1 MIPIENETAKKIL
14 VVGELVADL
23 ISTEDIASLATPH
36 LFVTSQGGS
45 AANVCANL
53 KWMGIDATLIA
64 SVGADGLGTYLINE
78 LKAIGLSTQH
88 ISCLQKHQTSVIF
101 VGKNNATPDFIA
113 YRNADKFIQPLE
125 DTLISDCAI
134 LHTTAFALS
143 KQPARSQILK
153 AIKKVYKANG
163 LLSVDWNFASPIWE
177 DDDGMEVFELIN
189 TKSTLLKISMDD
201 LHRFT
206 GKQLSIAEAISWLNR
221 LQMKVICLTC
231 GKQGV
236 WFKTDDSSWTHKP
249 ALTAKAAIGVTGA
262 GDAFW
267 AGFLAQILK
276 RDSIESSIDHALFIA
291 RQKVEL
297 PYPLYKQ
304 PM

>member
-1 MIPIENETAKKIL
+1 MENETARKIL

-36 LFVTSQGGS
+36 LFVISQGGS

-53 KWMGIDATLIA
+53 KWMGIDATLVA
-64 SVGADGLGTYLINE
+64 SVGADGLGKYLIDE
-78 LKAIGLSTQH
+78 LRAIGLSTQH
-88 ISCLQKHQTSVIF
+88 IGCLQKHQTSVIV

-113 YRNADKFIQPLE
+113 YRSADKFIQLL
-125 DTLISDCAI
+125 DDALISDCGI

-153 AIKKVYKANG
+153 AIKKVHKTNS
-163 LLSVDWNFASPIWE
+163 LLSIDWNFASPIWE
-177 DDDGMEVFELIN
+177 DDDGMEIFELIN

-206 GKQLSIAEAISWLNR
+206 GKQLSTAEAMSWLNR

-249 ALTAKAAIGVTGA
+249 ALNAKSATGVTGA

-267 AGFLAQILK
+267 AGFLAQILQK
-276 RDSIESSIDHALFIA
+276 DSIESSIDHALLIA
-291 RQKVEL
+291 KQKVEQ
-297 PYPLYKQ
+297 PYPLYRL
-304 PM
+304 PI

>member
-1 MIPIENETAKKIL
+1 MENETAKKIL

-23 ISTEDIASLATPH
+23 ISTEDIASLATPN
-36 LFVTSQGGS
+36 LFMISQGGS

-53 KWMGIDATLIA
+53 KWMGVDATLIA
-64 SVGADGLGTYLINE
+64 SVGADGLGTYLIDE
-78 LKAIGLSTQH
+78 LAAVGLSTQH
-88 ISCLQKHQTSVIF
+88 ISCLPKHQTSVIV

-113 YRNADKFIQPLE
+113 YRSADKFIQPLE

-134 LHTTAFALS
+134 LHTTGFALS

-153 AIKKVYKANG
+153 AIKKMHKANG

-189 TKSTLLKISMDD
+189 TKRTLLKISMDD

-206 GKQLSIAEAISWLNR
+206 GKQLSTAEAISWLNR

-249 ALTAKAAIGVTGA
+249 ALNAKAATGVTGA

-267 AGFLAQILK
+267 AGFLAQILQ
-276 RDSIESSIDHALFIA
+276 RDSIESSIDHALLIA
-291 RQKVEL
+291 KQKVEQ

-304 PM
+304 QFN